1 MSDPD
6 EIRSDIERTRRELG
20 QDVDALADK
29 VNPAKAAQRQTDKV
43 RRAATRLKDRVM
55 GTASD
60 VVDSTQDAVGHAGE
74 AVADAP
80 RKVASATQG
89 NPIAVGL
96 IAFGVGLLAASLIPA
111 SRAEQQAA
119 EKVKDAAAPL
129 VDEAKDVAMES
140 ADHLREPAKEAAECG
155 QGAREGRRRDG
166 EGGGPGRCFPGPD
179 RREARRRP
187 ADRLSPACRNRPD
200 APPRPEGGASSC
212 ARAGASFRDQLGDDV
227 PCVRGERR
235 VALRV
240 VRQLRERLQQ
250 HPAAGARPRGV
261 VGLDSLA
268 EDAAEPRPAGGST
281 RRDSRSRGRRGP
293 SR

>member
-6 EIRSDIERTRRELG
+6 EIRTDIERTRRELG

-29 VNPAKAAQRQTDKV
+29 VNPTKAAQRQTDKV
-43 RRAATRLKDRVM
+43 RRAATRLKERVM

-60 VVDSTQDAVGHAGE
+60 VVDSTQGAVGHAGE

-89 NPIAVGL
+89 NPVAVGL

-140 ADHLREPAKEAAECG
+140 ADHLREPAKEAADAVKGRATEAVDTVKTEG
-155 QGAREGRRRDG
+155 QDAASEVQTD
-166 EGGGPGRCFPGPD
+166 
-179 RREARRRP
+179 AKHA
-187 ADRLSPACRNRPD
+187 ADRQLS
-200 APPRPEGGASSC
+200 
-212 ARAGASFRDQLGDDV
+212 
-227 PCVRGERR
+227 
-235 VALRV
+235 
-240 VRQLRERLQQ
+240 
-250 HPAAGARPRGV
+250 
-261 VGLDSLA
+261 
-268 EDAAEPRPAGGST
+268 
-281 RRDSRSRGRRGP
+281 
-293 SR
+293 